1 MHITSSFA
9 RKAPCH
15 LLRESYWQDGKVKKR
30 TLANLS
36 PLPQNLIDLL
46 RLALANRL
54 PLGNDGAG
62 LLPGPA
68 RQHGAV
74 SAILGTIRQLR
85 LDRVLFHRPS
95 RSRSLVLAMLVC
107 RLLRP
112 GSKLRVERELGLA
125 GQSTLAA
132 LLDVRNAS
140 TDDLYQA
147 MDWLAPRQ
155 HAIERKLAAAHLDGA
170 PLVLYDVSS
179 SYLEGSRCELAA
191 RGYSRDHRGDRPQIV
206 YGLLCSPA
214 GCPVAVQ
221 AFAGNTAD
229 PATLADQVRALRERF
244 GLRRVAL
251 VGDRGMIAQTRIDED
266 LKPAGFDWITALR
279 NDTIR
284 RLANEQVIQPGLFDT
299 WGLASV
305 TGEDF
310 PGERL
315 LVCFNPLVA
324 AERRRK
330 REELLRATETEAA
343 QLAARYTAGK
353 YDRDEFNRRLGGLRR
368 RKMGKH
374 FEWTFEEGTGA
385 FSSRRKEE
393 SIRAERRL
401 DGIYVIR
408 TSLAQEALGD
418 RETVAAYKSLAR
430 VERAFRSMKSLL
442 AVRPV
447 FHWKER
453 RVRAHLLLCMLAYYV
468 EWHMRQRLAPLL
480 FADEREDLPGG
491 PVSPRQRSE
500 EAKAKDRTRRTQQGD
515 LPLQSFPDLLGSL
528 SSLTAMELRLEA
540 APEHRVQLLSAL
552 EPLQQRAFELLGI
565 QPHAAPPLEPDRAAQ
580 PEPSHQEQV

>member
-1 MHITSSFA
+1 MHITSTFA
-9 RKAPCH
+9 RKSPCH
-15 LLRESYWQDGKVKKR
+15 LLRESYWEHGKVKKR

-36 PLPQNLIDLL
+36 ALPQNLIDLL

-54 PLGNDGAG
+54 PLGKDGSG
-62 LLPGPA
+62 MLPGPA

-74 SAILGTIRQLR
+74 SAILGVIRHLR
-85 LDRVLFHRPS
+85 LDRRLCRQPC
-95 RSRSLVLAMLVC
+95 RSRSLVLAMIAA

-112 GSKLRVERELGLA
+112 GSKLRVERELGPT

-140 TDDLYQA
+140 ADDLYAA

-155 HAIERKLAAAHLDGA
+155 HDIERQLAAAHLKGA
-170 PLVLYDVSS
+170 PLALYDVSS
-179 SYLEGSRCELAA
+179 SYLEGARCELAA

-206 YGLLCSPA
+206 YGLLCSPD
-214 GCPVAVQ
+214 GCPIAVQ

-229 PATLADQVRALRERF
+229 PATLADQVHALRKRF
-244 GLRRVAL
+244 GLRRIAL
-251 VGDRGMIAQTRIDED
+251 VGDRGMIAQTRIDAD
-266 LKPAGFDWITALR
+266 LKPAGLDWISALR

-284 RLANEQVIQPGLFDT
+284 RLADADVIQPGLFDS

-305 TGEDF
+305 TGDDF

-330 REELLRATETEAA
+330 REELLRATEQEAA
-343 QLAARYTAGK
+343 QLAVRYTAGK

-374 FEWTFEEGTGA
+374 FEWTFEEDTGA
-385 FSSRRKEE
+385 FSSRRKDA
-393 SIRAERRL
+393 SIQNEARL

-408 TSLAQEALGD
+408 TSLEQEALGD

-480 FADEREDLPGG
+480 FADEREKLPGG
-491 PVSPRQRSE
+491 PVSPRERSE
-500 EAKAKDRTRRTQQGD
+500 AAKAKDRTRRSTQEG

-540 APEHRVQLLSAL
+540 APEHRVPVLSAL
-552 EPLQQRAFELLGI
+552 EPLQKRAFELLGI
-565 QPHAAPPLEPDRAAQ
+565 QPHAAPALETDWGEE
-580 PEPSHQEQV
+580 PEPSHQE

>member
-1 MHITSSFA
+1 MHITSSYA
-9 RKAPCH
+9 RKSPCH
-15 LLRESYWQDGKVKKR
+15 LLRESYWDHGKVNKR

-36 PLPQNLIDLL
+36 ALPQHLIDIL

-54 PLGNDGAG
+54 PLGRDGSG
-62 LLPGPA
+62 LAPGPA

-74 SAILGTIRQLR
+74 SAILGTIRRLR
-85 LDRVLFHRPS
+85 LDRALFHQPS
-95 RSRSLVLAMLVC
+95 RSRSLVLAMIAC

-112 GSKLRVERELGLA
+112 GSKLRVEREVGPA
-125 GQSTLAA
+125 GKSTLAA
-132 LLDVRNAS
+132 LLDPRNAS
-140 TDDLYQA
+140 ADELYDA
-147 MDWLAPRQ
+147 MDWLARRQ
-155 HAIERKLAAAHLDGA
+155 HAIERKLAAAHLKGA
-170 PLVLYDVSS
+170 PLALYDVSS

-191 RGYSRDHRGDRPQIV
+191 RGYSRDHHADRPQIV
-206 YGLLCSPA
+206 YGLLCSPE

-229 PATLADQVRALRERF
+229 PSTLADQVRALRERF
-244 GLRRVAL
+244 GLRRIAL

-284 RLANEQVIQPGLFDT
+284 RLANEDVIQPGLFDT

-305 TGEDF
+305 TCEDF

-315 LVCFNPLVA
+315 LVCCNPLVA

-330 REELLRATETEAA
+330 REALLERTEADA
-343 QLAARYTAGK
+343 AELAVRYADGQ

-368 RKMGKH
+368 RRLGKH
-374 FEWTFEEGTGA
+374 FEWTFEEGTGK
-385 FSSRRKEE
+385 FSSRRKQE
-393 SIRAERRL
+393 SIRAEGRL
-401 DGIYVIR
+401 DGINVIR
-408 TSLAQEALGD
+408 TSLEREALGD

-480 FADEREDLPGG
+480 FTDEREDAQAG
-491 PVSPRQRSE
+491 PVSPRRRSP
-500 EAKAKDRTRRTQQGD
+500 EAQEKDRTRRSQPGG

-540 APEHRVQLLSAL
+540 APEHRVRVLSAL
-552 EPLQQRAFELLGI
+552 EPLQERAFELLRI
-565 QPHAAPPLEPDRAAQ
+565 QPYAAPPLEPERARKL
-580 PEPSHQEQV
+580 EPSHQASV

>member
-54 PLGNDGAG
+54 PLGNDGSG

-85 LDRVLFHRPS
+85 LDRVLFHRPA

-112 GSKLRVERELGLA
+112 GSKLRVERELGPA

-140 TDDLYQA
+140 ADDLYQA

-170 PLVLYDVSS
+170 PLALYDVSS

-206 YGLLCSPA
+206 YGLLCSPE
-214 GCPVAVQ
+214 GCPIAVQ

-229 PATLADQVRALRERF
+229 PSTLADQVRALRERF

-266 LKPAGFDWITALR
+266 LKLLNSAVF
-279 NDTIR
+279 R
-284 RLANEQVIQPGLFDT
+284 RQIFGLF
-299 WGLASV
+299 
-305 TGEDF
+305 
-310 PGERL
+310 R
-315 LVCFNPLVA
+315 
-324 AERRRK
+324 
-330 REELLRATETEAA
+330 
-343 QLAARYTAGK
+343 QQ
-353 YDRDEFNRRLGGLRR
+353 
-368 RKMGKH
+368 
-374 FEWTFEEGTGA
+374 EGA
-385 FSSRRKEE
+385 VSR
-393 SIRAERRL
+393 IIC
-401 DGIYVIR
+401 DV
-408 TSLAQEALGD
+408 
-418 RETVAAYKSLAR
+418 
-430 VERAFRSMKSLL
+430 
-442 AVRPV
+442 
-447 FHWKER
+447 
-453 RVRAHLLLCMLAYYV
+453 
-468 EWHMRQRLAPLL
+468 
-480 FADEREDLPGG
+480 
-491 PVSPRQRSE
+491 
-500 EAKAKDRTRRTQQGD
+500 
-515 LPLQSFPDLLGSL
+515 
-528 SSLTAMELRLEA
+528 
-540 APEHRVQLLSAL
+540 
-552 EPLQQRAFELLGI
+552 
-565 QPHAAPPLEPDRAAQ
+565 
-580 PEPSHQEQV
+580 

>member
-9 RKAPCH
+9 RKSPCH
-15 LLRESYWQDGKVKKR
+15 LLRESYWEHGKVKKR

-36 PLPQNLIDLL
+36 ALPQNLIDLL
-46 RLALANRL
+46 RLALANQL
-54 PLGNDGAG
+54 PLGKDGSG

-74 SAILGTIRQLR
+74 SAILGIIRLLR
-85 LDRVLFHRPS
+85 LDRRLCRRPC
-95 RSRSLVLAMLVC
+95 RSRSLVLAMIAA

-112 GSKLRVERELGLA
+112 GSKLRVERELGPT

-140 TDDLYQA
+140 ADDLYAA

-155 HAIERKLAAAHLDGA
+155 HDIERQLAAAHLKGA
-170 PLVLYDVSS
+170 PLALYDVSS

-206 YGLLCSPA
+206 YGLLCSPD
-214 GCPVAVQ
+214 GCPIAVQ

-229 PATLADQVRALRERF
+229 PATLADQVHALRERY
-244 GLRRVAL
+244 GLRRIAL
-251 VGDRGMIAQTRIDED
+251 VGDRGMIAQTRIDAD
-266 LKPAGFDWITALR
+266 LKPAGLDWISALR

-284 RLANEQVIQPGLFDT
+284 RLADADVIQPGLFDS

-305 TGEDF
+305 TGDDF

-330 REELLRATETEAA
+330 REELLRATEQEAA

-374 FEWTFEEGTGA
+374 FEWTFEEDTEA

-393 SIRAERRL
+393 SIQNEARL

-408 TSLAQEALGD
+408 TSLEQEALGD

-480 FADEREDLPGG
+480 FADERENLPGG
-491 PVSPRQRSE
+491 PVSPRERSE
-500 EAKAKDRTRRTQQGD
+500 QAKAKDRRRRSTQEG

-540 APEHRVQLLSAL
+540 APEHRVPVLSAL
-552 EPLQQRAFELLGI
+552 EPLQKRAFELLGI
-565 QPHAAPPLEPDRAAQ
+565 QPHAAPALETDRGEE
-580 PEPSHQEQV
+580 PEPSHQE

>member
-1 MHITSSFA
+1 M
-9 RKAPCH
+9 RNNN
-15 LLRESYWQDGKVKKR
+15 GKVKKR

-36 PLPQNLIDLL
+36 ALPQNLIDLL

-54 PLGNDGAG
+54 PLGKDGSG
-62 LLPGPA
+62 MLPGPA

-74 SAILGTIRQLR
+74 SAILGVIRHLR
-85 LDRVLFHRPS
+85 LDRRLCRQPC
-95 RSRSLVLAMLVC
+95 RSRSLVLAMIAA

-112 GSKLRVERELGLA
+112 GSKLRVERELGPT

-140 TDDLYQA
+140 ADDLYAA

-155 HAIERKLAAAHLDGA
+155 HDIERQLAAAHLKGA
-170 PLVLYDVSS
+170 PLALYDVSS
-179 SYLEGSRCELAA
+179 SYLEGARCELAA

-206 YGLLCSPA
+206 YGLLCSPD
-214 GCPVAVQ
+214 GCPIAVQ

-229 PATLADQVRALRERF
+229 PATLADQVHALRKRF
-244 GLRRVAL
+244 GLRRIAL
-251 VGDRGMIAQTRIDED
+251 VGDRGMIAQTRIDAD
-266 LKPAGFDWITALR
+266 LKPAGLDWISALR

-284 RLANEQVIQPGLFDT
+284 RLADADVIQPGLFDS

-305 TGEDF
+305 TGDDF

-330 REELLRATETEAA
+330 REELLRATEQEAA
-343 QLAARYTAGK
+343 HLAVRYTAGK

-374 FEWTFEEGTGA
+374 FEWTFEEDTGA
-385 FSSRRKEE
+385 FSSRRKDA
-393 SIRAERRL
+393 SIQNEARL

-408 TSLAQEALGD
+408 TSLEQEALGD

-480 FADEREDLPGG
+480 FADEREKLPGG
-491 PVSPRQRSE
+491 PVSPRERSE
-500 EAKAKDRTRRTQQGD
+500 AAKAKDRTRRSTQEG

-540 APEHRVQLLSAL
+540 APEHRVPVLSAL
-552 EPLQQRAFELLGI
+552 EPLQKRAFELLGI
-565 QPHAAPPLEPDRAAQ
+565 QPHAAPALETDWGEE
-580 PEPSHQEQV
+580 PEPSHQE

>member
-1 MHITSSFA
+1 MHITSTFA
-9 RKAPCH
+9 RKSPCH
-15 LLRESYWQDGKVKKR
+15 LLRESYWEHGKVKKR

-36 PLPQNLIDLL
+36 ALPQNLIDLL

-54 PLGNDGAG
+54 PLGKDGSG

-74 SAILGTIRQLR
+74 SAILGIIRQLR
-85 LDRVLFHRPS
+85 LDRRLGRRPC
-95 RSRSLVLAMLVC
+95 RSRSLVLAMIVA

-112 GSKLRVERELGLA
+112 GSKLRVERELGPT

-132 LLDVRNAS
+132 LLEVRNAS
-140 TDDLYQA
+140 ADDLYAA

-155 HAIERKLAAAHLDGA
+155 HDIERQLAAAHLKGA
-170 PLVLYDVSS
+170 PLALYDVSS
-179 SYLEGSRCELAA
+179 SYLEGARCELAA

-206 YGLLCSPA
+206 YGLLCSPD
-214 GCPVAVQ
+214 GCPIAVQ

-229 PATLADQVRALRERF
+229 PTTLADQVQALRERF
-244 GLRRVAL
+244 GLRRIAL
-251 VGDRGMIAQTRIDED
+251 VGDRGMIAQTRIDAD
-266 LKPAGFDWITALR
+266 LKPAGLDWISALR

-284 RLANEQVIQPGLFDT
+284 RLADADVIQPGLFDS

-305 TGEDF
+305 TGDDF

-330 REELLRATETEAA
+330 REELLRATEQEAA
-343 QLAARYTAGK
+343 QLAARYAAGK

-374 FEWTFEEGTGA
+374 FEWTFEEGTEA

-393 SIRAERRL
+393 SIQNEARL

-408 TSLAQEALGD
+408 TSLKQEALGD

-480 FADEREDLPGG
+480 FVDEREKLPGG
-491 PVSPRQRSE
+491 PVSPRERSE
-500 EAKAKDRTRRTQQGD
+500 EAKAKDRTRKSTQEG

-540 APEHRVQLLSAL
+540 APEHRVQVLSAL
-552 EPLQQRAFELLGI
+552 EPLQKRAFELLGI
-565 QPHAAPPLEPDRAAQ
+565 QPHAAPALETDRGEES
-580 PEPSHQEQV
+580 EPSHQE

>member
-1 MHITSSFA
+1 MQPRGLPPS
-9 RKAPCH
+9 PC
-15 LLRESYWQDGKVKKR
+15 R
-30 TLANLS
+30 LS
-36 PLPQNLIDLL
+36 P
-46 RLALANRL
+46 A
-54 PLGNDGAG
+54 
-62 LLPGPA
+62 
-68 RQHGAV
+68 
-74 SAILGTIRQLR
+74 
-85 LDRVLFHRPS
+85 
-95 RSRSLVLAMLVC
+95 
-107 RLLRP
+107 
-112 GSKLRVERELGLA
+112 
-125 GQSTLAA
+125 
-132 LLDVRNAS
+132 
-140 TDDLYQA
+140 
-147 MDWLAPRQ
+147 
-155 HAIERKLAAAHLDGA
+155 
-170 PLVLYDVSS
+170 
-179 SYLEGSRCELAA
+179 
-191 RGYSRDHRGDRPQIV
+191 
-206 YGLLCSPA
+206 
-214 GCPVAVQ
+214 
-221 AFAGNTAD
+221 NTAD
-229 PATLADQVRALRERF
+229 PSTLADQVRALRERF

-330 REELLRATETEAA
+330 RGGAA
-343 QLAARYTAGK
+343 AS
-353 YDRDEFNRRLGGLRR
+353 DRDGGGPAGGALHSRQVTTGTSSNRRLGGLRR

-385 FSSRRKEE
+385 FSLRRKEE
-393 SIRAERRL
+393 SIRAEGRL

-408 TSLAQEALGD
+408 TSLEQEALGD

-500 EAKAKDRTRRTQQGD
+500 EAKAKDRTRRDPAGGPAAAELSGSAGEPVVADGD
-515 LPLQSFPDLLGSL
+515 G
-528 SSLTAMELRLEA
+528 A
-540 APEHRVQLLSAL
+540 AAGGGTGAP
-552 EPLQQRAFELLGI
+552 RAGAE
-565 QPHAAPPLEPDRAAQ
+565 RT
-580 PEPSHQEQV
+580 

>member
-54 PLGNDGAG
+54 PLGNDGSG

-112 GSKLRVERELGLA
+112 GSKLRVERELGPA

-132 LLDVRNAS
+132 LLAVRNAS
-140 TDDLYQA
+140 ADDLYQA

-170 PLVLYDVSS
+170 PLALYDVSS

-206 YGLLCSPA
+206 YGLLCSPE
-214 GCPVAVQ
+214 GCPIAVQ

-315 LVCFNPLVA
+315 LVCCNPLVA

-385 FSSRRKEE
+385 FSSRRKDE
-393 SIRAERRL
+393 SIRAEGRL

-408 TSLAQEALGD
+408 TSLEQEALGD

-528 SSLTAMELRLEA
+528 SSLAAME
-540 APEHRVQLLSAL
+540 
-552 EPLQQRAFELLGI
+552 
-565 QPHAAPPLEPDRAAQ
+565 
-580 PEPSHQEQV
+580 

>member
-1 MHITSSFA
+1 MHITSTFA
-9 RKAPCH
+9 RKSPCH
-15 LLRESYWQDGKVKKR
+15 LLRESYWEHGKVKKR

-36 PLPQNLIDLL
+36 ALPQNLIDLL

-54 PLGNDGAG
+54 PLGKDGSG

-74 SAILGTIRQLR
+74 SAILGVIRHLR
-85 LDRVLFHRPS
+85 LDRRLCRQPC
-95 RSRSLVLAMLVC
+95 RSRSLVLAMIAA

-112 GSKLRVERELGLA
+112 GSKLRVERELGPA

-140 TDDLYQA
+140 ADDLYAA

-155 HAIERKLAAAHLDGA
+155 HDIERQLAAAHLKGA
-170 PLVLYDVSS
+170 PLALYDVSS
-179 SYLEGSRCELAA
+179 SYLEGARCELAA

-206 YGLLCSPA
+206 YGLLCSPD
-214 GCPVAVQ
+214 GCPIAVQ

-229 PATLADQVRALRERF
+229 PATLADQVHALRKRF
-244 GLRRVAL
+244 GLRRIAL
-251 VGDRGMIAQTRIDED
+251 VGDRGMIAQTRIDAD
-266 LKPAGFDWITALR
+266 LKPAGLDWISALR

-284 RLANEQVIQPGLFDT
+284 RLADADVIQPGLFDS

-305 TGEDF
+305 TGDDF

-315 LVCFNPLVA
+315 LVCCNPLVA

-330 REELLRATETEAA
+330 REELLRATEQEAA

-374 FEWTFEEGTGA
+374 FEWTFEEDTGA
-385 FSSRRKEE
+385 FSSRRKDA
-393 SIRAERRL
+393 SIQNEARL

-408 TSLAQEALGD
+408 TSLEQEALGD

-480 FADEREDLPGG
+480 FADEREKLPGG
-491 PVSPRQRSE
+491 PVSPRERSE
-500 EAKAKDRTRRTQQGD
+500 AAKAKDRTRRSTQEG

-540 APEHRVQLLSAL
+540 APEHRVPVLSAL
-552 EPLQQRAFELLGI
+552 EPLQKRAFELLGI
-565 QPHAAPPLEPDRAAQ
+565 QPHAAPALEVDWGEE
-580 PEPSHQEQV
+580 PEPSHQE

>member
-1 MHITSSFA
+1 MHITSTFA
-9 RKAPCH
+9 RKSPCH
-15 LLRESYWQDGKVKKR
+15 LLRESYWEDGKVKKR

-36 PLPQNLIDLL
+36 ALPQNLIDLL

-54 PLGNDGAG
+54 PLGKDGSG

-74 SAILGTIRQLR
+74 SAILGVIRHLR
-85 LDRVLFHRPS
+85 LDRRLCRQPC
-95 RSRSLVLAMLVC
+95 RSRSLVLAMIAA

-112 GSKLRVERELGLA
+112 GSKLRVERELGPS

-140 TDDLYQA
+140 ADDLYAA

-155 HAIERKLAAAHLDGA
+155 HDIERQLAAAHLKGA
-170 PLVLYDVSS
+170 PLALYDVSS
-179 SYLEGSRCELAA
+179 SYLEGARCELAA

-206 YGLLCSPA
+206 YGLLCSPD
-214 GCPVAVQ
+214 GCPIAVQ

-229 PATLADQVRALRERF
+229 PATLADQVHALRERF
-244 GLRRVAL
+244 GLRRIAL
-251 VGDRGMIAQTRIDED
+251 VGDRGMIVQTRIDAD
-266 LKPAGFDWITALR
+266 LKPAGLDWISALR

-284 RLANEQVIQPGLFDT
+284 RLADADVIQPGLFDS

-305 TGEDF
+305 TGDDF

-330 REELLRATETEAA
+330 REELLRATEQEAA

-374 FEWTFEEGTGA
+374 FEWTFEEGTEA
-385 FSSRRKEE
+385 FASRRKHE
-393 SIRAERRL
+393 SIQNEARL

-408 TSLAQEALGD
+408 TSLEQEALGD

-480 FADEREDLPGG
+480 FADEQESLPGG
-491 PVSPRQRSE
+491 PVSPRERSE
-500 EAKAKDRTRRTQQGD
+500 EAKAKDRTRRSTQEG

-540 APEHRVQLLSAL
+540 APDHRVQVLSAL
-552 EPLQQRAFELLGI
+552 EPLHKRAFELLGI
-565 QPHAAPPLEPDRAAQ
+565 QPHAAPALETDWGEES
-580 PEPSHQEQV
+580 EPSHQE

>member
-1 MHITSSFA
+1 MHITSTFA
-9 RKAPCH
+9 RKSPCH
-15 LLRESYWQDGKVKKR
+15 LLRESYWEHGKVKKR

-36 PLPQNLIDLL
+36 ALPQNLIDLL

-54 PLGNDGAG
+54 PLGKDGSG

-74 SAILGTIRQLR
+74 SAILGSIRQLR
-85 LDRVLFHRPS
+85 LDRRLGRRPC
-95 RSRSLVLAMLVC
+95 RSRSLVLAMIVA

-112 GSKLRVERELGLA
+112 GSKLRVERELGPT

-132 LLDVRNAS
+132 LLEVRNAS
-140 TDDLYQA
+140 ADDLYAA

-155 HAIERKLAAAHLDGA
+155 HDIERQLAAAHLKGA
-170 PLVLYDVSS
+170 PLALYDVSS
-179 SYLEGSRCELAA
+179 SYLEGARCELAA

-206 YGLLCSPA
+206 YGLLCSPD
-214 GCPVAVQ
+214 GCPIAVQ

-229 PATLADQVRALRERF
+229 PTTLADQVQALRERF
-244 GLRRVAL
+244 GLRRIAL
-251 VGDRGMIAQTRIDED
+251 VGDRGMIAQTRIDAD
-266 LKPAGFDWITALR
+266 LKPAGLDWISALR

-284 RLANEQVIQPGLFDT
+284 RLADADVIQPGLFDS

-305 TGEDF
+305 TGDDF

-330 REELLRATETEAA
+330 REELLRATEQEAA
-343 QLAARYTAGK
+343 QLAARYAAGK

-374 FEWTFEEGTGA
+374 FEWTFEEGTEA

-393 SIRAERRL
+393 SIQNEARL

-408 TSLAQEALGD
+408 TSLKQEALGD

-480 FADEREDLPGG
+480 FVDEREKLPGG
-491 PVSPRQRSE
+491 PVSPRERSE
-500 EAKAKDRTRRTQQGD
+500 EAKAKDRTRKSTQEG

-540 APEHRVQLLSAL
+540 APEHRVQVLSAL
-552 EPLQQRAFELLGI
+552 EPLQKRAFELLGI
-565 QPHAAPPLEPDRAAQ
+565 QPHAAPALETDRGEE
-580 PEPSHQEQV
+580 PEPSHQE

>member
-1 MHITSSFA
+1 MHITSTFA
-9 RKAPCH
+9 RKSPCH
-15 LLRESYWQDGKVKKR
+15 LLRESYWEHGKVKKR

-36 PLPQNLIDLL
+36 ALPQNLIDLL

-54 PLGNDGAG
+54 PLGKDGSG

-74 SAILGTIRQLR
+74 SAILGVIRHLR
-85 LDRVLFHRPS
+85 LDRRLCRQPC
-95 RSRSLVLAMLVC
+95 RSRSLVLAMIAA

-112 GSKLRVERELGLA
+112 GSKLRVERELGPA

-140 TDDLYQA
+140 ADDLYAA

-155 HAIERKLAAAHLDGA
+155 HDIERQLAAAHLKGA
-170 PLVLYDVSS
+170 PLALYDVSS
-179 SYLEGSRCELAA
+179 SYLEGARCELAA

-206 YGLLCSPA
+206 YGLLCSPD
-214 GCPVAVQ
+214 GCPIAVQ

-229 PATLADQVRALRERF
+229 PATLADQVHALRKRF
-244 GLRRVAL
+244 GLRRIAL
-251 VGDRGMIAQTRIDED
+251 VGDRGMIAQTRIDAD
-266 LKPAGFDWITALR
+266 LKPAGLDWISALR

-284 RLANEQVIQPGLFDT
+284 RLADAAVIQPGLFDS

-305 TGEDF
+305 TGDDF

-315 LVCFNPLVA
+315 LVCCNPLVA

-330 REELLRATETEAA
+330 REELLRATEQEAA

-374 FEWTFEEGTGA
+374 FEWTFEEDTGA
-385 FSSRRKEE
+385 FSSRRKDA
-393 SIRAERRL
+393 SIQNEARL

-408 TSLAQEALGD
+408 TSLEQEALGD

-480 FADEREDLPGG
+480 FADEREKLPGG
-491 PVSPRQRSE
+491 PVSPRERSE
-500 EAKAKDRTRRTQQGD
+500 AAKAKDRTRRSTQEG

-528 SSLTAMELRLEA
+528 SSLTAIELRLEA
-540 APEHRVQLLSAL
+540 APEHRVPVLSAL
-552 EPLQQRAFELLGI
+552 EPLQKRAFELLGI
-565 QPHAAPPLEPDRAAQ
+565 QPHAAPALEVDWGEE
-580 PEPSHQEQV
+580 PEPSHQE

>member
-1 MHITSSFA
+1 M
-9 RKAPCH
+9 
-15 LLRESYWQDGKVKKR
+15 
-30 TLANLS
+30 
-36 PLPQNLIDLL
+36 
-46 RLALANRL
+46 
-54 PLGNDGAG
+54 
-62 LLPGPA
+62 
-68 RQHGAV
+68 
-74 SAILGTIRQLR
+74 
-85 LDRVLFHRPS
+85 
-95 RSRSLVLAMLVC
+95 
-107 RLLRP
+107 
-112 GSKLRVERELGLA
+112 
-125 GQSTLAA
+125 
-132 LLDVRNAS
+132 
-140 TDDLYQA
+140 
-147 MDWLAPRQ
+147 
-155 HAIERKLAAAHLDGA
+155 
-170 PLVLYDVSS
+170 
-179 SYLEGSRCELAA
+179 
-191 RGYSRDHRGDRPQIV
+191 
-206 YGLLCSPA
+206 
-214 GCPVAVQ
+214 
-221 AFAGNTAD
+221 
-229 PATLADQVRALRERF
+229 
-244 GLRRVAL
+244 
-251 VGDRGMIAQTRIDED
+251 
-266 LKPAGFDWITALR
+266 
-279 NDTIR
+279 
-284 RLANEQVIQPGLFDT
+284 
-299 WGLASV
+299 

-385 FSSRRKEE
+385 FSSRRKDE
-393 SIRAERRL
+393 SIRAEGRL

-408 TSLAQEALGD
+408 TSLEQGALGD

-528 SSLTAMELRLEA
+528 SSLELA
-540 APEHRVQLLSAL
+540 TN
-552 EPLQQRAFELLGI
+552 
-565 QPHAAPPLEPDRAAQ
+565 
-580 PEPSHQEQV
+580 

>member
-54 PLGNDGAG
+54 PLGNDGSG

-74 SAILGTIRQLR
+74 SAILGTIRHLR

-112 GSKLRVERELGLA
+112 GSKLRVERELGPA

-140 TDDLYQA
+140 ADDLYQA

-170 PLVLYDVSS
+170 PLALYDVSS

-214 GCPVAVQ
+214 GCPIAVQ

-229 PATLADQVRALRERF
+229 PSTLADQVRALRERF

-353 YDRDEFNRRLGGLRR
+353 YDRDEFNRRLGGLQR

-385 FSSRRKEE
+385 FSSRRKDE
-393 SIRAERRL
+393 SIRAEGRL

-408 TSLAQEALGD
+408 TSLEQEALGD

-528 SSLTAMELRLEA
+528 SSLAAMELRLEA
-540 APEHRVQLLSAL
+540 APEHRVPVLSAL
-552 EPLQQRAFELLGI
+552 EPHQERAFALLGI

-580 PEPSHQEQV
+580 SEPSHQEQV

>member
-1 MHITSSFA
+1 MHITSTFA
-9 RKAPCH
+9 RKSPCH
-15 LLRESYWQDGKVKKR
+15 LLRESYWEHGKVKKR

-36 PLPQNLIDLL
+36 ALPQNLIDLL

-54 PLGNDGAG
+54 PLGKDGSG
-62 LLPGPA
+62 MLPGPA

-74 SAILGTIRQLR
+74 SAILGVIRHLR
-85 LDRVLFHRPS
+85 LDRRLCRQPC
-95 RSRSLVLAMLVC
+95 RSRSLVLAMIAA

-112 GSKLRVERELGLA
+112 GSKLRVERELGPT

-140 TDDLYQA
+140 ADDLYAA

-155 HAIERKLAAAHLDGA
+155 HDIERQLAAAHLKGA
-170 PLVLYDVSS
+170 PLALYDVSS
-179 SYLEGSRCELAA
+179 SYLEGARCELAA

-206 YGLLCSPA
+206 YGLLCSPD
-214 GCPVAVQ
+214 GCPIAVQ

-229 PATLADQVRALRERF
+229 PATLADQVHALRKRF
-244 GLRRVAL
+244 GLRRIAL
-251 VGDRGMIAQTRIDED
+251 VGDRGMIAQTRIDAD
-266 LKPAGFDWITALR
+266 LKPAGLDWISALR

-284 RLANEQVIQPGLFDT
+284 RLADADVIQPGLFDS

-305 TGEDF
+305 TGDDF

-330 REELLRATETEAA
+330 REELLRATEQEAA
-343 QLAARYTAGK
+343 HLAVRYTAGK

-374 FEWTFEEGTGA
+374 FEWTFEEDTGA
-385 FSSRRKEE
+385 FSSRRKDA
-393 SIRAERRL
+393 SIQNEARL

-408 TSLAQEALGD
+408 TSLEQEALGD

-480 FADEREDLPGG
+480 FADEREKLPGG
-491 PVSPRQRSE
+491 PVSPRERSE
-500 EAKAKDRTRRTQQGD
+500 AAKAKDRTRRSTQEG

-540 APEHRVQLLSAL
+540 APEHRVPVLSAL
-552 EPLQQRAFELLGI
+552 EPLQKRAFELLGI
-565 QPHAAPPLEPDRAAQ
+565 QPHAAPALETDWGEE
-580 PEPSHQEQV
+580 PEPSHQE